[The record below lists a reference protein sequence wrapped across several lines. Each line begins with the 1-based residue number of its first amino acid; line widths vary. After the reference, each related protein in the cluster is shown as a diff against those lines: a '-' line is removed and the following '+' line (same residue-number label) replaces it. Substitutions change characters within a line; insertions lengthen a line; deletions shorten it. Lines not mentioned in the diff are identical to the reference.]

1 MLQYICQ
8 PFNEY
13 FIEGEKRTEINTSK
27 AKKKKLIDNSD
38 TEEEG
43 VEEGEVIEE
52 DFSEDKEPSSD
63 DNSFNDGFDIV
74 DDLFKTKSSTRKRK
88 TSAKSCLKVKAV
100 MPHTSMSNYEK
111 VQAKNIAEKRK
122 AFEEIFMND
131 K

>member
-1 MLQYICQ
+1 MS
-8 PFNEY
+8 
-13 FIEGEKRTEINTSK
+13 TSLK
-27 AKKKKLIDNSD
+27 VRR
-38 TEEEG
+38 

-63 DNSFNDGFDIV
+63 DDSFNDGFDIV
-74 DDLFKTKSSTRKRK
+74 DDLFNTKSSTRKRK